1 VFSPDLRWVA
11 YASLETGG
19 AEVFV
24 RPFRVSE
31 KNGQPALGEGKW
43 QVSRDGGNWP
53 IWHNAAEI
61 IFHNAPAG
69 SLVFAAPVK
78 TSDAVFE
85 SGAPR
90 KLFAAPGG
98 AGFVSLVDFTS
109 DGQRFVMST
118 AEVERAAR
126 ASITVVLNW
135 PTLLKK

>member
-1 VFSPDLRWVA
+1 M
-11 YASLETGG
+11 
-19 AEVFV
+19 FV
-24 RPFRVSE
+24 RNFRVSE
-31 KNGQPALGEGKW
+31 QNGQPALGDGKW

-61 IFHNAPAG
+61 IFHASPAG
-69 SLVFAAPVK
+69 SSVFAAPVK
-78 TSDAVFE
+78 TSEAVFA

-90 KLFAAPGG
+90 ELFAAPGG
-98 AGFVSLVDFTS
+98 ASFVSLVDFTS
-109 DGQRFVMST
+109 DGQRFVVPT